1 MSSKK
6 IKHYTVDEILT
17 YLDCSLCHHIKYN
30 LKLKPPEE
38 ILTSQKNIFFKESI
52 HLAVAYYY
60 QQLQQENVPELKSL
74 YNKFYKA
81 WLHKTDTKEDASILT
96 RDLENSGHIDRRNES
111 NYITKGYKWL
121 QQFYQYNSQIEQ
133 SIIASNYS
141 YELVFGD
148 SIIDG
153 EIPLIREVDVNG
165 RKEIQLV
172 LFSLSQKNLNQQSI
186 KNNFTNMLHAFA
198 FQQLLKIH
206 PDRIVS
212 YQFNKSEETT
222 VSFSTND
229 YKRLLNILE
238 SFFQSV
244 DNVKPYPTTSVHTY
258 STLYKN
264 LCDNYNYI
272 VNPLN

>member
-1 MSSKK
+1 MSSKE

-17 YLDCSLCHHIKYN
+17 YLDCSLCHHIKYK

-60 QQLQQENVPELKSL
+60 QQLQQDNVPELKSL

-81 WLHKTDTKEDASILT
+81 WLYKTDTKEDASILT

-121 QQFYQYNSQIEQ
+121 QQFYQYNNGIEQ

-153 EIPLIREVDVNG
+153 EIPLIREVEVKG

-212 YQFNKSEETT
+212 YQFNKSEETN

-238 SFFQSV
+238 SFFESV
-244 DNVKPYPTTSVHTY
+244 DNIKPYPTTSVHTY

-264 LCDNYNYI
+264 LCDNYNYTI
-272 VNPLN
+272 NPLN

>member
-17 YLDCSLCHHIKYN
+17 YLDCSLCHHIKYK

-60 QQLQQENVPELKSL
+60 QQLQEGNIPELKTL

-96 RDLENSGHIDRRNES
+96 RDLVNSGHIDRRNES

-238 SFFQSV
+238 SFFQSI
-244 DNVKPYPTTSVHTY
+244 DNVTPYPTTSVHTY